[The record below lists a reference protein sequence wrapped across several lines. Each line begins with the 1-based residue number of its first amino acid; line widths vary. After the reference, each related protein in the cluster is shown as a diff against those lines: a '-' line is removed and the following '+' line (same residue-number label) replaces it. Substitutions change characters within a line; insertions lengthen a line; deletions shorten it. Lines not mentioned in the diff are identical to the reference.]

1 MNAYDLKQS
10 TGSRDRYTLAVRHE
24 EQLVVVQTAFACEQ
38 DRDDAAAE
46 ARARY
51 GDDAVT
57 CGFVRNYR
65 GRRTIR
71 VYL

>member
-10 TGSRDRYTLAVRHE
+10 TGSRDRYTLVVRHE
-24 EQLVVVQTAFACEQ
+24 VNLTIVQTAFASEQ
-38 DRDDAAAE
+38 DRDDAARE
-46 ARARY
+46 ARVRY
-51 GDDAVT
+51 GADAVT

-71 VYL
+71 VFL

>member
-1 MNAYDLKQS
+1 MNAYDLKTS
-10 TGSRDRYTLAVRHE
+10 AGSRDRYTLAVRHE
-24 EQLVVVQTAFACEQ
+24 RELVVVQTAYANEQ
-38 DRDDAAAE
+38 DRDLAADE

-57 CGFVRNYR
+57 CGYVRNYR

-71 VYL
+71 VFL